1 MEIDMNWEEII
12 KGRQR
17 SLTRLM
23 PVKDIL
29 VEMIRDNIEDY
40 SPSFTL
46 KDIINNLPELKRRL
60 KEEAPKYNVSQIK
73 IGQYITHRAEQ
84 NLRQSISS
92 IIKNSDLPFNIKGGD
107 VKVVTFV
114 RNDGIEKARKLP
126 RVLPLGKLLTE
137 AIETY
142 LPNLPDVFDNSD
154 LRGDE
159 FIKHFKDLCTNRYPN
174 YKAHISRWFQNRAMN
189 FITQFSKAYI
199 ISGELPVEITYK
211 NVKGSSTLGQPVYRK
226 TDLTK
231 SNKVEKS
238 KRSLARKLGFGK
250 ILVEAIETY
259 LPNLPDT
266 FSNLDLQH
274 EDFHRHFKELILNYH
289 SNDNGRISSWFNYK
303 VEGFISQFTKR
314 YIESSN
320 LPINVT
326 YRKRDT
332 PIYTKTDIVKS
343 DWRGIL
349 QKKSKARRKKGS
361 KRAKKKKSKAKKDA
375 CYYKVRRRYK
385 KWPSAYASGALVQC
399 RKKGSKN
406 WGNSKKK

>member
-1 MEIDMNWEEII
+1 MNWEEII
-12 KGRQR
+12 RKRQL
-17 SLTRLM
+17 SKRL
-23 PVKDIL
+23 
-29 VEMIRDNIEDY
+29 
-40 SPSFTL
+40 
-46 KDIINNLPELKRRL
+46 
-60 KEEAPKYNVSQIK
+60 
-73 IGQYITHRAEQ
+73 G
-84 NLRQSISS
+84 
-92 IIKNSDLPFNIKGGD
+92 
-107 VKVVTFV
+107 
-114 RNDGIEKARKLP
+114 
-126 RVLPLGKLLTE
+126 LGKILTE

-142 LPNLPDVFDNSD
+142 LPNLPESFTNDD
-154 LRGDE
+154 LRSEDFME
-159 FIKHFKDLCTNRYPN
+159 HFKKLCHEYHPN
-174 YKAHISRWFQNRAMN
+174 EKGITMWFKHRALN
-189 FITQFSKAYI
+189 FITQFAKAYI
-199 ISGELPVEITYK
+199 RSGNLPLEITYK
-211 NVKGSSTLGQPVYRK
+211 DIKGSSTLGQPVYRK

-238 KRSLARKLGFGK
+238 RRSLARKLGFGK

-274 EDFHRHFKELILNYH
+274 EDFHRHFKKLILNYH

-349 QKKSKARRKKGS
+349 QKLGYGRRDRQLWTGEQQSTDKVLSVDGKKYKLNPQHLQYYNQEKQKIKTNLPNREEKSYHRVALRRTIKQFNL
-361 KRAKKKKSKAKKDA
+361 
-375 CYYKVRRRYK
+375 
-385 KWPSAYASGALVQC
+385 SGAM
-399 RKKGSKN
+399 
-406 WGNSKKK
+406 

>member
-1 MEIDMNWEEII
+1 MDWEEII

-29 VEMIRDNIEDY
+29 VEMIRDNIEEY
-40 SPSFTL
+40 SPSFVL
-46 KDIINNLPELKRRL
+46 QDIINNFPELKKRL
-60 KEEAPKYNVSQIK
+60 KDEAPKYGVSQIK
-73 IGQYITHRAEQ
+73 VGQYIIHRAER
-84 NLRQSISS
+84 NLRNSISS
-92 IIKNSDLPFNIKGGD
+92 IIENSDLPFDVKNQGGAG
-107 VKVVTFV
+107 KVVTFV
-114 RNDGIEKARKLP
+114 RNDGVKKARKLP

-159 FIKHFKDLCTNRYPN
+159 FIKHFKDLCIDRYPN
-174 YKAHISRWFQNRAMN
+174 YKSHISRWFNNRAIN

-211 NVKGSSTLGQPVYRK
+211 NVKGNSTLGQPVYRK
-226 TDLTK
+226 KDLIK
-231 SNKVEKS
+231 SDDIEK
-238 KRSLARKLGFGK
+238 ARGRLQKKLGLGK
-250 ILVEAIETY
+250 ILIEAIELY

-266 FSNLDLQH
+266 FSNADLQN
-274 EDFHRHFKELILNYH
+274 EEFKRHFKEVILTHHDN
-289 SNDNGRISSWFNYK
+289 NNGRISSWMNHK
-303 VEGFISQFTKR
+303 AEAFISQFTKAYINSSDLPLDIR
-314 YIESSN
+314 YI
-320 LPINVT
+320 
-326 YRKRDT
+326 KGDT
-332 PIYTKTDIVKS
+332 PTYTKTDIVKS
-343 DWRGIL
+343 DWQDIL

-361 KRAKKKKSKAKKDA
+361 KQAKKKKSKAKKDA

-399 RKKGSKN
+399 RKKGAKN